1 MGWLR
6 IEGGC
11 GGSSCWGNELRLVR
25 VGVLKRDGVTC
36 NRSIAGLVDLVAI
49 IGSKDGCWDDDTR
62 RGGDILLV
70 DCVDDVRLLRL
81 GLVRARVLLN
91 NCSHIEGVNIPAIG
105 FTLVISCV
113 KPCRV
118 LSSFTSKEDIA
129 TCPAASIVAII
140 LRAGGS
146 PVSTDN

>member
-70 DCVDDVRLLRL
+70 DFVDDVRLLRL
-81 GLVRARVLLN
+81 GLVRAGVLLN
-91 NCSHIEGVNIPAIG
+91 NCSHIDGVNIPAIG
-105 FTLVISCV
+105 FTLVISCL

-118 LSSFTSKEDIA
+118 MSSLTSK
-129 TCPAASIVAII
+129 
-140 LRAGGS
+140 
-146 PVSTDN
+146 

>member
-70 DCVDDVRLLRL
+70 DCVDDVWLVRL
-81 GLVRARVLLN
+81 GLVREGVLLK
-91 NCSHIEGVNIPAIG
+91 NCSHVDGVNIPAIG
-105 FTLVISCV
+105 FTLVISCL
-113 KPCRV
+113 KPFRV
-118 LSSFTSKEDIA
+118 MSALPSKRTLLHVLLLA
-129 TCPAASIVAII
+129 
-140 LRAGGS
+140 
-146 PVSTDN
+146 